1 MIELDGITK
10 SYPTPLGRRYVFRD
24 LSFRFPDG
32 VSIGLI
38 GPNGAGKSTL
48 LRLLGG
54 IDAPDHGRILTNVRI
69 SWPVGLGGGFQPS
82 LTGRDNVRFVS
93 RVYGATGASMRRV
106 IAFVESFAE
115 IGEYFDQPVK
125 MYSSGMRSRLAFGLS
140 MAFDFDYYL
149 IDEVMAVGD
158 ARFRQKCQEVF
169 KERLRH
175 SRLILVS
182 HSMRDIVQ
190 LCDVVVLV
198 EQGKVRVFEDVKEG
212 VAAYQ
217 GDTAAADALAPVPPP
232 LVLPPYI
239 VTKTQ
244 ATRYMEYLRIEKEAQ
259 LAGAAATEPTLST
272 PADTPTPA
280 GPAEPAA
287 EPATPPAPLP
297 PHVRTRT
304 EAIRYYGYL
313 AAQRES
319 SAADGPSAGHLQE
332 SPTPIEFPPYIVT
345 RTQAMRYLGYLAA
358 EAEAEAESNRPAS
371 GDIGPAPVPTPA
383 VTSKT

>member
-1 MIELDGITK
+1 MIELQHVTK

-54 IDAPDHGRILTNVRI
+54 IDSPDRGRVVSNVRI

-82 LTGRDNVRFVS
+82 LTGRDNIRFVS
-93 RVYGATGASMRRV
+93 RVYGAGGRRLRRV
-106 IAFVESFAE
+106 MDFVEGFAE
-115 IGEYFDQPVK
+115 IGEYMDQPVK

-140 MAFDFDYYL
+140 MAFEFDYYL

-158 ARFRQKCQEVF
+158 SRFRQKCQEVF
-169 KERLRH
+169 RDRLQQ

-198 EQGKVRVFEDVKEG
+198 ERGKVRVFDDVKEG
-212 VAAYQ
+212 IAAYH
-217 GDTAAADALAPVPPP
+217 GDTAGVEDEAPP
-232 LVLPPYI
+232 
-239 VTKTQ
+239 
-244 ATRYMEYLRIEKEAQ
+244 E
-259 LAGAAATEPTLST
+259 
-272 PADTPTPA
+272 
-280 GPAEPAA
+280 
-287 EPATPPAPLP
+287 LP

-304 EAIRYYGYL
+304 QALRYMEQIRTGIAAPMAQAAPPLAADEAASASARAPARSALPFELPPHIRTRTQALRYVGYL
-313 AAQRES
+313 AAAQDAEPS
-319 SAADGPSAGHLQE
+319 SGSDGRVDQPPQ
-332 SPTPIEFPPYIVT
+332 PIEFPPYVRT

-358 EAEAEAESNRPAS
+358 EAEAEADRRRGIAETSSSDSETP
-371 GDIGPAPVPTPA
+371 PVPTEESRALP
-383 VTSKT
+383 TLHR